1 MPVTIRGKIYE
12 DVKERI
18 AVFYD
23 RYEDGRIT
31 TEILS
36 EGENHVTIRASI
48 YVDQVEQLNNAPLA
62 TGIAREERGGEISKY
77 TENAETSAIGRAFA
91 NRNVY
96 GDTAQESG
104 TRPSAEEM
112 ANVTEDPQQVENDFV
127 ASQVNTPPT
136 GTYKTGEEASAEAF
150 GEKPVRLC
158 PRCQIPMEERTRRS
172 DGEKFLGCPNY
183 SDPTVKCGETASVL

>member
-1 MPVTIRGKIYE
+1 MAVTIHGKQYE
-12 DVKERI
+12 EVKDRI

-36 EGENHVTIRASI
+36 EGDNHVTIRASI

-62 TGIAREERGGEISKY
+62 TGIAREERGGEIPKY

-96 GDTAQESG
+96 GDVATTSG

-112 ANVTEDPQQVENDFV
+112 SNVTEDPQQTENDFV
-127 ASQVNTPPT
+127 ASQANIPPA
-136 GTYKTGEEASAEAF
+136 GTYKTGEVSSAEAF
-150 GEKPVRLC
+150 GEKPERLC
-158 PRCQIPMEERTRRS
+158 PRCNVPMEQRMRRS
-172 DGEKFLGCPNY
+172 DNKPFLGCPNY
-183 SDPTVKCGETASVL
+183 SDANIKCGETADV